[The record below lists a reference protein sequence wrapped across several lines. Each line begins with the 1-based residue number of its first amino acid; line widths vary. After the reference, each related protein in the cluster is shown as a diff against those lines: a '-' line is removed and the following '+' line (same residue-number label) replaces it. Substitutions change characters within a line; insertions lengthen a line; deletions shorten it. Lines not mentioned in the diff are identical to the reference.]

1 MSIPLIL
8 ASQSRPR
15 RDVLFSAGI
24 CPTIRVS
31 HVDEPA
37 ALEREA
43 AALGV
48 TVNDLS
54 VEQRVMILATA
65 KAEAVHQAYRNIADT
80 AAHARGERVVGFP
93 LRAVDDRDASSAGTD
108 ARTDSA
114 QSADETKTRD
124 FSGIAIPTVA
134 EPIAD
139 FVDGRPSLTRSK
151 AGPLILGCDSMFLL
165 DGECYGKPHSE
176 EVARE
181 RLRAMRGAT
190 GELWTGHCLIDFAS
204 GRMVRGASKATL
216 HFCEYSDLDIE
227 RYIATG
233 EPLEVAGSF
242 TLEGFG
248 GAFIDSIEGDPHGI
262 IGLSLP
268 LARRLAAQLGVE
280 WTDLWNVTRSDLAP
294 DAEYD
299 AKTGAAK
306 PLPPKENVHQPGD
319 GWVDCARGLANS
331 IDMSFKRIQF
341 TPDLLPS
348 DVVGVT
354 YYDQKNGEF
363 EYREGPIFASIVLA
377 DEINRASPKTQSA
390 LLEVMEEQK
399 VTVDGETH
407 AVPQPFMVIATQN
420 PIEQLGTY
428 KLPEAQ
434 MDRFLIKTTIGY
446 PSHDVSVNILKQVN
460 VIDRA
465 STVHAV
471 FTGNDVLRM
480 RAISETVRL
489 DDAIIE
495 YIVRLVEATRH
506 NERIQVGSS
515 MRGALALTRCARVW
529 AASSNRGYVVPDD
542 VKQLAVAVL
551 AHRITLTAEATFAGS
566 TPEQMIEQILN
577 EVPSPTV
584 GATA

>member
-1 MSIPLIL
+1 MSNENDDATQLGSIGHHMNKPQQPGNPQARPAFQVPSLPTHPQEQSGDDEGTVLSTHNENHYATNTFDADDEGTMLSAYNAMPYRLAMPTLPTTQPLKAQPAQPVQMQQPLPQSQPIPAA
-8 ASQSRPR
+8 ASQAKP
-15 RDVLFSAGI
+15 AQ
-24 CPTIRVS
+24 
-31 HVDEPA
+31 PA
-37 ALEREA
+37 A
-43 AALGV
+43 
-48 TVNDLS
+48 TSSMMS
-54 VEQRVMILATA
+54 VPHADITEFYNQFTKLVDSVSQVVVGKEQPICQCATA
-65 KAEAVHQAYRNIADT
+65 MI
-80 AAHARGERVVGFP
+80 VGGHILLEDNP
-93 LRAVDDRDASSAGTD
+93 GTG
-108 ARTDSA
+108 
-114 QSADETKTRD
+114 KT
-124 FSGIAIPTVA
+124 
-134 EPIAD
+134 
-139 FVDGRPSLTRSK
+139 
-151 AGPLILGCDSMFLL
+151 
-165 DGECYGKPHSE
+165 
-176 EVARE
+176 
-181 RLRAMRGAT
+181 
-190 GELWTGHCLIDFAS
+190 
-204 GRMVRGASKATL
+204 
-216 HFCEYSDLDIE
+216 
-227 RYIATG
+227 
-233 EPLEVAGSF
+233 
-242 TLEGFG
+242 
-248 GAFIDSIEGDPHGI
+248 
-262 IGLSLP
+262 
-268 LARRLAAQLGVE
+268 QL
-280 WTDLWNVTRSDLAP
+280 
-294 DAEYD
+294 
-299 AKTGAAK
+299 
-306 PLPPKENVHQPGD
+306 
-319 GWVDCARGLANS
+319 ARGLANS

-354 YYDQKNGEF
+354 YYDQKNSEF

-446 PSHDVSVNILKQVN
+446 PSHDVSVSILKQVN

-471 FTGNDVLRM
+471 LTGNDVLRM

>member
-1 MSIPLIL
+1 MNNENDDATQLGSIGHHMNKPQQTGNPQARPAFQAPSLPAHPQEQSGDDEGTVLSVHNANHYATNTFDADDEGTVLSAYNATPYRPAMPTVPTTQPMKAQPAQPVQMQQPLPQLQPI
-8 ASQSRPR
+8 
-15 RDVLFSAGI
+15 
-24 CPTIRVS
+24 PTAAPCQFPQATAPVAQPAQ
-31 HVDEPA
+31 PA
-37 ALEREA
+37 ATSSMVSAPQADITEFHNQFAKL
-43 AALGV
+43 V
-48 TVNDLS
+48 DS
-54 VEQRVMILATA
+54 VSQVVVGKEQPIRQCATA
-65 KAEAVHQAYRNIADT
+65 MI
-80 AAHARGERVVGFP
+80 VGGHILLEDNP
-93 LRAVDDRDASSAGTD
+93 GTG
-108 ARTDSA
+108 
-114 QSADETKTRD
+114 KT
-124 FSGIAIPTVA
+124 
-134 EPIAD
+134 
-139 FVDGRPSLTRSK
+139 
-151 AGPLILGCDSMFLL
+151 
-165 DGECYGKPHSE
+165 
-176 EVARE
+176 
-181 RLRAMRGAT
+181 
-190 GELWTGHCLIDFAS
+190 
-204 GRMVRGASKATL
+204 
-216 HFCEYSDLDIE
+216 
-227 RYIATG
+227 
-233 EPLEVAGSF
+233 
-242 TLEGFG
+242 
-248 GAFIDSIEGDPHGI
+248 
-262 IGLSLP
+262 
-268 LARRLAAQLGVE
+268 QL
-280 WTDLWNVTRSDLAP
+280 
-294 DAEYD
+294 
-299 AKTGAAK
+299 
-306 PLPPKENVHQPGD
+306 
-319 GWVDCARGLANS
+319 ARGLANS

-399 VTVDGETH
+399 VTVDGEAH

-460 VIDRA
+460 VTDRA

-471 FTGNDVLRM
+471 LTGNDVLRM
-480 RAISETVRL
+480 RAISETVHL
-489 DDAIIE
+489 DDAILE

-529 AASSNRGYVVPDD
+529 AASNNRGYVVPDD

-566 TPEQMIEQILN
+566 TPELMIEQILAN
-577 EVPSPTV
+577 VPAPTV

>member
-1 MSIPLIL
+1 MSNDNDDATQLGSIRHHMNKPQQPGNPQARPAFQAPSLPTHPQKQSGDDEGTVLSAYNAMPYRPAMPTVPTTQPLKAQPAQPVQMQQPLPQSQPIPAA
-8 ASQSRPR
+8 ASQAKP
-15 RDVLFSAGI
+15 AQ
-24 CPTIRVS
+24 
-31 HVDEPA
+31 PA
-37 ALEREA
+37 ATSSMMSAPQDDITEFHNQFTKLV
-43 AALGV
+43 GNV
-48 TVNDLS
+48 SQV
-54 VEQRVMILATA
+54 VVGKEQPIRQCATA
-65 KAEAVHQAYRNIADT
+65 MI
-80 AAHARGERVVGFP
+80 VGGHILLEDNP
-93 LRAVDDRDASSAGTD
+93 GTG
-108 ARTDSA
+108 
-114 QSADETKTRD
+114 KT
-124 FSGIAIPTVA
+124 
-134 EPIAD
+134 
-139 FVDGRPSLTRSK
+139 
-151 AGPLILGCDSMFLL
+151 
-165 DGECYGKPHSE
+165 
-176 EVARE
+176 
-181 RLRAMRGAT
+181 
-190 GELWTGHCLIDFAS
+190 
-204 GRMVRGASKATL
+204 
-216 HFCEYSDLDIE
+216 
-227 RYIATG
+227 
-233 EPLEVAGSF
+233 
-242 TLEGFG
+242 
-248 GAFIDSIEGDPHGI
+248 
-262 IGLSLP
+262 
-268 LARRLAAQLGVE
+268 QL
-280 WTDLWNVTRSDLAP
+280 
-294 DAEYD
+294 
-299 AKTGAAK
+299 
-306 PLPPKENVHQPGD
+306 
-319 GWVDCARGLANS
+319 ARGLANS

-460 VIDRA
+460 VTDRA

-471 FTGNDVLRM
+471 LTGNDVLRM

>member
-1 MSIPLIL
+1 MSNENDDATQLGSIGHHMNKPQQTGNPQARPAFQAPSLPAHPQEQSGDDEGTVLSVHNANHYATHTFDADDEGTVLSAYNATPYRPAMPTVPTTQPMKAQPAQPVQMQQPLPQSQPIPAAAPRQFPQATAPVAQPAQPSIP
-8 ASQSRPR
+8 A
-15 RDVLFSAGI
+15 VK
-24 CPTIRVS
+24 
-31 HVDEPA
+31 
-37 ALEREA
+37 A
-43 AALGV
+43 AAPQAKPAQPTV
-48 TVNDLS
+48 TSSMISAPQADITEFHNQFTKLVGNVS
-54 VEQRVMILATA
+54 QVVVGKEQPIRQCATA
-65 KAEAVHQAYRNIADT
+65 MI
-80 AAHARGERVVGFP
+80 VGGHILLEDNP
-93 LRAVDDRDASSAGTD
+93 GTG
-108 ARTDSA
+108 
-114 QSADETKTRD
+114 KT
-124 FSGIAIPTVA
+124 
-134 EPIAD
+134 
-139 FVDGRPSLTRSK
+139 
-151 AGPLILGCDSMFLL
+151 
-165 DGECYGKPHSE
+165 
-176 EVARE
+176 
-181 RLRAMRGAT
+181 
-190 GELWTGHCLIDFAS
+190 
-204 GRMVRGASKATL
+204 
-216 HFCEYSDLDIE
+216 
-227 RYIATG
+227 
-233 EPLEVAGSF
+233 
-242 TLEGFG
+242 
-248 GAFIDSIEGDPHGI
+248 
-262 IGLSLP
+262 
-268 LARRLAAQLGVE
+268 QL
-280 WTDLWNVTRSDLAP
+280 
-294 DAEYD
+294 
-299 AKTGAAK
+299 
-306 PLPPKENVHQPGD
+306 
-319 GWVDCARGLANS
+319 ARGLANS

-354 YYDQKNGEF
+354 YYDQKNSEF

-399 VTVDGETH
+399 VTVDGEAHT
-407 AVPQPFMVIATQN
+407 VPQPFMVIATQN

-460 VIDRA
+460 VTDRA

-471 FTGNDVLRM
+471 LTGNDVLRM
-480 RAISETVRL
+480 RAISETVHL
-489 DDAIIE
+489 DDAILE